1 MKYYNQGPQ
10 TRYRKGRAD
19 GFRDTFGKVV
29 EPPTRLFL
37 CTTVL
42 VNEFVGKVIIK
53 RKRYFPVL
61 LVLIKRL
68 RKYNLFKLH
77 KVLPFCVK

>member
-1 MKYYNQGPQ
+1 MVVKDYNQRPQ

-53 RKRYFPVL
+53 RKRYFSVF
-61 LVLIKRL
+61 VSANKKAQKI
-68 RKYNLFKLH
+68 
-77 KVLPFCVK
+77 